1 MAVFALNFNF
11 VRRSTGASALIVAA
25 YNAGEKLE
33 DQTGSTE
40 KSNYCTKE
48 GVLYREITLPP
59 GSPEWAKDRGELWR
73 RLERKDDASPWSN
86 RSISAG
92 NFIIALPHELTLEEN
107 IFLVREYAQKM
118 FLAKGCVVDWAIHA
132 HDPRGDER
140 NIHLHLLTPMRKIEG
155 ESFGNKIRYSKKELS
170 IQLHQWRKEW
180 ASHANKHLR
189 QCGHDVQIDASS
201 LRSQGLKRDPARR
214 GSFPRPR
221 VDSDT
226 LVKLRTM
233 KSPLPIAPL
242 VRTVKKSVGTGGTK
256 IQMVIKH
263 SALSQ
268 VGREE
273 DRLVHPKMPA
283 DRTGWPENAIVQWE
297 VWGSKNPSAFFHIW
311 RELAS
316 ADFVPAG

>member
-11 VRRSTGASALIVAA
+11 VRRSTGSSALAVAA
-25 YNAGEKLE
+25 YNAGVKIE
-33 DQTGSTE
+33 DNNGSTE
-40 KSNYCTKE
+40 KSDFSDKE
-48 GVLYREITLPP
+48 GVLYSEITLPP
-59 GSPEWAKDRGELWR
+59 ASPDWASDRGDLWR
-73 RLERKDDASPWSN
+73 RLEKRDDHSPWSR

-92 NFIIALPHELTLEEN
+92 NFIIALPHELSLEQN
-107 IFLVREYAQKM
+107 IFLVRDYAQKM
-118 FLAKGCVVDWAIHA
+118 FLAKGCVVDWSIHA

-140 NIHLHLLTPMRKIEG
+140 NIHLHLLVPLRKIEG
-155 ESFGNKIRYSKKELS
+155 ESFGNKIRYSSKELS

-180 ASHANKHLR
+180 AALANKHLK

-226 LVKLRTM
+226 LVKLRATRP
-233 KSPLPIAPL
+233 SLPVAPL
-242 VRTVKKSVGTGGTK
+242 VRTIKRSSEQGGFK
-256 IQMVIKH
+256 IQMAIKH

-268 VGREE
+268 MGGIE
-273 DRLVHPKMPA
+273 DRVAHPKVPA
-283 DRTGWPENAIVQWE
+283 DRSGWPENAIVQWE

-316 ADFVPAG
+316 ADFVPKG